1 MGAKEL
7 KTTDEM
13 TMMIDRL
20 KESKARAEVDDRL
33 QGMRSGWE
41 WAARRATVRQLQVI
55 DAMAGEYSDPENLE
69 FDGAAEMLAGTL
81 ASNLKDWYGE
91 MHTADD
97 MLRIMFPLEGRRKSP
112 IFLAAFIK
120 SAAGAWK
127 EVAEQVG

>member
-1 MGAKEL
+1 MVNKGKS
-7 KTTDEM
+7 TDDETAAM
-13 TMMIDRL
+13 VARL

-55 DAMAGEYSDPENLE
+55 DAMAKEYGDPENLE
-69 FDGAAEMLAGTL
+69 FDGAAEMLARTL
-81 ASNLKDWYGE
+81 ASNLKGWYGE

-97 MLRIMFPLEGRRKSP
+97 MLTNMFPLEGRRKSP
-112 IFLAAFIK
+112 VYLAAFIE
-120 SAAGAWK
+120 SAAETWK